1 MATIEKDLANP
12 NRNRELVKE
21 VPNGAAMAA
30 FLAAGIGAFAVGLF
44 VLLNE
49 TGIFKAPTLYEPAG
63 GVSGRTTLAVVAWL
77 VAWGVLHARWKERE
91 VAAAA
96 VWVVTVI
103 LTALGILGT
112 FPPFWGVV
120 S

>member
-1 MATIEKDLANP
+1 
-12 NRNRELVKE
+12 
-21 VPNGAAMAA
+21 MAA
-30 FLAAGIGAFAVGLF
+30 FLAAGIGAFAVGIF

-49 TGIFKAPTLYEPAG
+49 VGIFTAPTLYEPAG
-63 GVSGRTTLAVVAWL
+63 GVSGRTTFAIVAWL

-91 VAAAA
+91 VAAGR
-96 VWVVTVI
+96 VWVATVI